1 MRQNLRDG
9 QEEGE
14 HIPGSGTSMSKGAGE
29 RKVIRG

>member
-14 HIPGSGTSMSKGAGE
+14 NIPGSGTCMSKGPGE
-29 RKVIRG
+29 RKVICG